1 MSGFRRLGV
10 KAGGV
15 LGAAVAALALGA
27 LPAVQASAA
36 VQAPAATVKV
46 PPACKTFT
54 DKSADAVFGVA
65 KSKHLAEHSVH
76 TGTGKNESY
85 TCTVRHSKKT
95 LKVTTSAF
103 AGGFGGPLKCYKRPK
118 LGPDGQVCVSTVKSF
133 QFSIV
138 VFSKNKIDFSDSFS
152 KTLPHQ
158 GKALYT
164 FALAQYKA
172 FKH

>member
-1 MSGFRRLGV
+1 MSGFRRLGA
-10 KAGGV
+10 KAAGV
-15 LGAAVAALALGA
+15 LSAAIAALAVGA

-36 VQAPAATVKV
+36 VQAPASAVKV
-46 PPACKTFT
+46 PVACKTFT
-54 DKSADAVFGVA
+54 AKSADAVFGVA
-65 KSKHLAEHSVH
+65 KSKHLAKHSMH
-76 TGTGKNESY
+76 TGTGKNEVY
-85 TCTVRHSKKT
+85 TCTVTHSKKT

-103 AGGFGGPLKCYKRPK
+103 AGGFGGPLKCFKRPK
-118 LGPDGQVCVSTVKSF
+118 LGPDGQVCVSTEKSF
-133 QFSIV
+133 PFSIV
-138 VFSKNKIDFSDSFS
+138 VFNKHKIEFSDTFT